1 MNTAP
6 TTRAPR
12 GLGRPLARGL
22 ARDGRTLVAGAR
34 DAAGPRAAGAGAR

>member
-1 MNTAP
+1 MHTAP
-6 TTRAPR
+6 TTGAPR

-22 ARDGRTLVAGAR
+22 ARDGGTLASGAR